1 VSQKPIERWFWF
13 IRTAVEDSD
22 VHLGDIASLCP
33 PAAVRA
39 REAAEL
45 VEKLWQRIL
54 KFHKLAKKHD
64 SPVRINWSSPPQA
77 GQIAWLRRGQLKR
90 SSTNPEWR
98 VPNPS
103 LSRSLQLL
111 KLSLKQLEAAV
122 VAVPLPPSERKMTHD
137 IALDLAHYA
146 QAVTAVE
153 RATK

>member
-1 VSQKPIERWFWF
+1 MSQSPLQRWFWF
-13 IRTAVEDSD
+13 IRSAVEASD
-22 VHLGDIASLCP
+22 VDLGDVAHSCPSAS
-33 PAAVRA
+33 VRT

-45 VEKLWQRIL
+45 LEKLWQRIL

-64 SPVRINWSSPPQA
+64 SPIRIDWSSPPQA
-77 GQIAWLRRGQLKR
+77 GQIAWLKRGSLKR
-90 SSTNPEWR
+90 SSVNPEWR
-98 VPNPS
+98 VVNPS

-137 IALDLAHYA
+137 IALDLARYA